1 MKNEV
6 RYLKSEETVTT
17 TSSKYPSKI
26 FQKIHK
32 ICLKLIN
39 LVFTN
44 PHEIQVVQKS
54 DRQGN
59 TYWQVY
65 DPGSGKSFCSGSES
79 DVLAWIEYLYKYR

>member
-6 RYLKSEETVTT
+6 RYLKSEETKTT

-26 FQKIHK
+26 FQKIPK
-32 ICLKLIN
+32 IWSKFIN
-39 LVFTN
+39 LLFAN
-44 PHEIQVVQKS
+44 PDEIQVVQKS

-65 DPGSGKSFCSGSES
+65 DRASGKSFSSGSES
-79 DVLAWIEYLYKYR
+79 DVLAWIEYVYKYR

>member
-17 TSSKYPSKI
+17 ASSKHPSNF
-26 FQKIHK
+26 FQKIQN
-32 ICLKLIN
+32 IWSQFIN
-39 LVFTN
+39 LVFAN
-44 PHEIQVVQKS
+44 PNEIQVVQKS

-65 DPGSGKSFCSGSES
+65 DPASGKSFCSGSET

>member
-1 MKNEV
+1 MRNEV

-17 TSSKYPSKI
+17 ASSKDKLN
-26 FQKIHK
+26 FLQKIQN
-32 ICLKLIN
+32 LWSKLVN
-39 LVFTN
+39 LVFAN
-44 PHEIQVVQKS
+44 PEEIEVVQKS

-65 DPGSGKSFCSGSES
+65 DPASGKSFCSGSES